1 MAATLPSTER
11 LQADLGIYFRT
22 RDLAKANL
30 TFRDLEALVAK
41 GRVEK
46 YSRGVYRLADAE
58 GDEYEGLALVSTAIP
73 NGIVCLTTALAF
85 HGIGTQLPSGIWYA
99 LDRKA
104 HKPTRTDV
112 ATRLRI
118 VRFSGVMQTYGV
130 ETHTLMET
138 KVRIT
143 SPARTVVDC
152 FRYRNTCTKA
162 VAYEALTDAVFS
174 KIATVD
180 DICRA
185 ADVCRIS
192 SVVNPCLEAIL
203 AAMDPG
209 V

>member
-1 MAATLPSTER
+1 MASVLPSTER

-22 RDLAKANL
+22 KDLEKAGL
-30 TFRDLEALVAK
+30 TFRNLEALIAE

-46 YSRGVYRLADAE
+46 YSRGVYRLTDAE
-58 GDEYEGLALVSTAIP
+58 GDEHEGLALVSTAIP
-73 NGIVCLTTALAF
+73 NGIVCLATALAF

-99 LDRKA
+99 IDRKA

-118 VRFSGVMQTYGV
+118 VRFSGIMQTYGV
-130 ETHTLMET
+130 ETHTLMGT

-162 VAYEALTDAVFS
+162 VAYEALTDAIFS

-192 SVVNPCLEAIL
+192 SVINPAMEAII